1 MGPLMKAS
9 QSFWSGKKV
18 LVTGHTGFKGA
29 WLSLVLNQLGADVH
43 GLSWGTNDENSIFSS
58 VVYPLKIVSGRTM
71 DIRETLNI
79 QDYINTIR
87 PEIIFHLAAQS
98 LVSFGYEDPTYT
110 FSVNVIGTANIL
122 EAARKIDSVGSIV
135 IVTSDKVYKQQ
146 GNSVAFIESD
156 ELGGDD
162 PYSASKSAAELVAAA
177 YEKSFFPP
185 HDQTRVTIARA
196 GNVIGGGDCAA
207 DRLVPDIFRSLQ
219 GSKPLELRY
228 PEAIRPWQ
236 HVLDC
241 VYGYVLLAEYSFQ
254 NSSVNRETAFNF
266 GPKDSEYKS
275 VRELV
280 NAFEEV
286 LKKSYNR
293 NISVY
298 INQPKYSEALRLT
311 LNSEKSY
318 KVLGWKPKISFYD
331 TVSLT
336 SEWYLNQSDRE
347 LIKEITLRQVS
358 DYLSD

>member
-1 MGPLMKAS
+1 MMTTN
-9 QSFWSGKKV
+9 QSFWAGKKV

-29 WLSLVLNQLGADVH
+29 WLSLVLNHLGADVH
-43 GLSWGTNDENSIFSS
+43 GLSWGANDENSIYSR
-58 VVYPLKIVSGRTM
+58 VVDPLKIVSSRTL
-71 DIRETLNI
+71 DIRETLNV

-87 PEIIFHLAAQS
+87 PEVIFHLAAQS

-110 FSVNVIGTANIL
+110 FGVNVMGTANIL
-122 EAARKIDSVGSIV
+122 EATRKIDSVGSIV
-135 IVTSDKVYKQQ
+135 IVTSDKVYKQR
-146 GNSVAFIESD
+146 GNSVAFIESN

-177 YEKSFFPP
+177 YIKSYFSL
-185 HDQTRVTIARA
+185 HNQTRVTIARA
-196 GNVIGGGDCAA
+196 GNVIGGGDCAS

-219 GSKPLELRY
+219 GTKPLELRY

-241 VYGYVLLAEYSFQ
+241 VYGYVLLAEHSFQ
-254 NSSVNRETAFNF
+254 KSPLIMETAFNF

-280 NAFEEV
+280 DAFEEV
-286 LKKSYNR
+286 LAKSYNK
-293 NISVY
+293 NVSIY

-311 LNSEKSY
+311 LNSEKSFN
-318 KVLGWKPKISFYD
+318 VLGWKPKISFYD
-331 TVSLT
+331 SVSLT
-336 SEWYLNQSDRE
+336 SEWYLNQSNKE